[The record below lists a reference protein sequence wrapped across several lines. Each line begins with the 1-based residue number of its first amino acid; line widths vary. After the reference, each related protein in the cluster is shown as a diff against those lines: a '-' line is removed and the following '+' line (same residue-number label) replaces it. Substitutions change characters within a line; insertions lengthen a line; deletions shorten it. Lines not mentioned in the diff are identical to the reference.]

1 MCVGVALALTVGLA
15 ATGCGSGSGG
25 ASFVAAPHATRSAP
39 AVAADPLPP
48 LSKFVTQP
56 DGSQVTTVS
65 SDYLFDS
72 NSSTLMPQAV
82 TALEQILPAVRE
94 HPGRISVIG
103 YSDGLGRN
111 EDNQELSLDRAKAVE
126 AWLATQNIPSS
137 VLDVEGRGEQG
148 ARDGV
153 PDASRRRV
161 EIVLR

>member
-1 MCVGVALALTVGLA
+1 MGLTA
-15 ATGCGSGSGG
+15 AGCASGSAGG
-25 ASFVAAPHATRSAP
+25 SFTAAPHAARTAP
-39 AVAADPLPP
+39 RVTADPLPP

-72 NSSTLMPQAV
+72 NSSTLLPEAM
-82 TALEQILPAVRE
+82 TALDQILPAVRE

-103 YSDGLGRN
+103 YSDGVGTT
-111 EDNQELSLDRAKAVE
+111 EDNQKLSLDRAKAVE